1 MTAAAAEAH
10 GCTGGSVRTGR
21 RRDLRKLH
29 GGRLHQ
35 SLFVA
40 DLYLQGLR
48 RIVEGLQ
55 LSLAESKGGS
65 ISTPLYGAI
74 IWTRV
79 QLLQARRPPEV
90 ATTSQVIFSLQPR
103 THTQDSPQPV
113 PSCSNRCWRPTLV
126 GEDPLRVGLVAPC
139 APANAEAVPTAPLKS
154 ATPRERSACHLVPV
168 VLDLTVLDRKA
179 PILAS
184 IVSTKV
190 LDVSDV
196 RCLGAL
202 CANCNLIAKRPRLY
216 QSFGCPDHGWCSQA
230 GTLDDSTLFWVRP
243 STGMSKTQRELLE
256 EVVAWVKQ
264 SDSGEAR
271 AATAGDEARLRT
283 AVAGLLALANVHL
296 TSRGL
301 PRTTLSA
308 WQGAKENFEDLFGSL
323 NLTYLRPVEEGSDT
337 TQSEAGANQ
346 EDAELSQGSTFAT
359 TLGPLSFG
367 YNDWDQAALSA
378 GQGCYI
384 LVLKQ
389 PFIEFWREAVNP
401 ILVTSCCTRL
411 TDGIS

>member
-1 MTAAAAEAH
+1 
-10 GCTGGSVRTGR
+10 
-21 RRDLRKLH
+21 
-29 GGRLHQ
+29 
-35 SLFVA
+35 
-40 DLYLQGLR
+40 
-48 RIVEGLQ
+48 
-55 LSLAESKGGS
+55 
-65 ISTPLYGAI
+65 
-74 IWTRV
+74 
-79 QLLQARRPPEV
+79 
-90 ATTSQVIFSLQPR
+90 
-103 THTQDSPQPV
+103 
-113 PSCSNRCWRPTLV
+113 
-126 GEDPLRVGLVAPC
+126 
-139 APANAEAVPTAPLKS
+139 
-154 ATPRERSACHLVPV
+154 
-168 VLDLTVLDRKA
+168 
-179 PILAS
+179 
-184 IVSTKV
+184 
-190 LDVSDV
+190 
-196 RCLGAL
+196 
-202 CANCNLIAKRPRLY
+202 
-216 QSFGCPDHGWCSQA
+216 
-230 GTLDDSTLFWVRP
+230 
-243 STGMSKTQRELLE
+243 MSKTQRELLE

-283 AVAGLLALANVHL
+283 AVAGLLALAKVHL
-296 TSRGL
+296 TSHGL

-337 TQSEAGANQ
+337 TQSEAGANH
-346 EDAELSQGSTFAT
+346 AT